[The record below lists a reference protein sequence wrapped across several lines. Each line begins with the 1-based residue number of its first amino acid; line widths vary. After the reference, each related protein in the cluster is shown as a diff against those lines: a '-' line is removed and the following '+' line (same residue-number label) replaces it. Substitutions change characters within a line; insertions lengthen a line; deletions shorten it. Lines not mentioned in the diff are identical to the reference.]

1 MKKYIL
7 FVFFAA
13 LANAASSQI
22 VINSQN
28 VESVTHSLTGTV
40 SGAYTVPAG
49 KMLVVTNVVFS
60 ISTQGSSGNLTIDGI
75 SVLHA
80 TTTGITHF
88 TDVNITAGEQEVVN
102 CNVMYGICVING
114 YLVTL

>member
-28 VESVTHSLTGTV
+28 VESVTHSLTGATT
-40 SGAYTVPAG
+40 AYTVPAG

>member
-28 VESVTHSLTGTV
+28 VESVTHSLTGATT
-40 SGAYTVPAG
+40 AYTVPQG
-49 KMLVVTNVVFS
+49 KMLVITNVVFN
-60 ISTQGSSGNLTIDGI
+60 ISTTDTYSATLTIDGI
-75 SVLHA
+75 SVLRA
-80 TTTGITHF
+80 TAGVTHF
-88 TDVNITAGEQEVVN
+88 TDVNITAGEQEVIDRN
-102 CNVMYGICVING
+102 GWGTCVING